1 MGTDNIDW
9 KNAGIGAAKVVLGI
23 GTVAAGATAGPAG
36 AAGVQQLGSGLDQ
49 ALGGLGVGN
58 VGLSQTGAPAPPATP
73 PLAQATPAAPT
84 PPSAPTQPTITPI
97 ATAPIVAMLTPLN
110 VAPLTPPL
118 VPPQSEP
125 SRLERFERDG
135 RPLPSPPPPP
145 GPSAEEIER
154 ENLLRS
160 LELRGWTPS
169 EARILVAGRSRD
181 SLRLIGPIVPDTAVR
196 VSAVPMEMVRG
207 GPVKQ
212 VSGTVRFTGSSPPW
226 LLWFARYWLLGTAER
241 STIEGSLLQSIADSD
256 PLLLTALGQLPD
268 EITLPQVGAVPM
280 AELQRDME
288 RLSAE
293 QLWLL
298 RAAVA
303 GSLANRGK

>member
-1 MGTDNIDW
+1 MGTENIDW
-9 KNAGIGAAKVVLGI
+9 KNAGIGAAKVVLGVA
-23 GTVAAGATAGPAG
+23 TVAAGATGGPAG
-36 AAGVQQLGSGLDQ
+36 ATGVQQLGSGLDQ
-49 ALGGLGVGN
+49 AMGGLGVGN

-97 ATAPIVAMLTPLN
+97 ATAPIVVPQS
-110 VAPLTPPL
+110 PPL
-118 VPPQSEP
+118 VPPQTQP

-135 RPLPSPPPPP
+135 RPLPSPAPPPAP
-145 GPSAEEIER
+145 TAEEIER
-154 ENLLRS
+154 ANVLRS
-160 LELRGWTPS
+160 LASRGWNQD
-169 EARILVAGRSRD
+169 EARILEAGRSRD
-181 SLRLIGPIVPDTAVR
+181 SLRLIGPIVPDAAVR

-207 GPVKQ
+207 EPVNQ
-212 VSGTVRFTGSSPPW
+212 VSGTVRVTGSSPPW
-226 LLWFARYWLLGTAER
+226 LLSFARYWLLGTAER
-241 STIEGSLLQSIADSD
+241 STIEGSLLQGIADND
-256 PLLLTALGQLPD
+256 PLLRTALGQLPD

>member
-1 MGTDNIDW
+1 MGTENIDW
-9 KNAGIGAAKVVLGI
+9 KNAGIGAAKVVLGVA
-23 GTVAAGATAGPAG
+23 TVAAGATGGPAG
-36 AAGVQQLGSGLDQ
+36 ATGVQQLGSGLDQ

-58 VGLSQTGAPAPPATP
+58 VGLSQTGAPAPQATP

-84 PPSAPTQPTITPI
+84 PPSAPTQPTVTPI
-97 ATAPIVAMLTPLN
+97 ATAPIVVPQ
-110 VAPLTPPL
+110 TPPL
-118 VPPQSEP
+118 VPPQTQP

-135 RPLPSPPPPP
+135 RPLPSPAPPPAP
-145 GPSAEEIER
+145 TAEEIER
-154 ENLLRS
+154 ANVLRS
-160 LELRGWTPS
+160 LATRGWNQD
-169 EARILVAGRSRD
+169 EARILEAGRSRD
-181 SLRLIGPIVPDTAVR
+181 SLRLIGPIVPDAAVR

-207 GPVKQ
+207 EPVKQ
-212 VSGTVRFTGSSPPW
+212 VSGTIRVTGSSPPW
-226 LLWFARYWLLGTAER
+226 LLSFARYWLLGTAER
-241 STIEGSLLQSIADSD
+241 STIEGSLLQGIADND
-256 PLLLTALGQLPD
+256 PLLRTALGQLPD
-268 EITLPQVGAVPM
+268 EITLPQVSAVPM

>member
-9 KNAGIGAAKVVLGI
+9 KNAGIGAAKIVLGI
-23 GTVAAGATAGPAG
+23 GTVAAGVTGGPAG
-36 AAGVQQLGSGLDQ
+36 AAGVQQLASGVDQ
-49 ALGGLGVGN
+49 AMGGMGVGS
-58 VGLSQTGAPAPPATP
+58 VGLSQPGTPAPQAGPAVPSSAPA
-73 PLAQATPAAPT
+73 
-84 PPSAPTQPTITPI
+84 QPTVTPI

-110 VAPLTPPL
+110 VAPPTPPL
-118 VPPQSEP
+118 VPPQSQLL
-125 SRLERFERDG
+125 RLERFERDG
-135 RPLPSPPPPP
+135 RPLPSPAPPP

-207 GPVKQ
+207 EPVKQ
-212 VSGTVRFTGSSPPW
+212 VSGTVRVTGASPPW
-226 LLWFARYWLLGTAER
+226 LLSFARYWLLGTAER
-241 STIEGSLLQSIADSD
+241 SSIEGSLLQGIADND
-256 PLLLTALGQLPD
+256 PLLRTALGQLPD

>member
-1 MGTDNIDW
+1 MADNIDW

-23 GTVAAGATAGPAG
+23 GTVAAGVTGGPAG

-49 ALGGLGVGN
+49 AMGGLGVGN
-58 VGLSQTGAPAPPATP
+58 VGLSQTGAPAPQATP
-73 PLAQATPAAPT
+73 PLAQAAPAVPT
-84 PPSAPTQPTITPI
+84 PPSAPAQPTITPI
-97 ATAPIVAMLTPLN
+97 ATAPIVAP
-110 VAPLTPPL
+110 PTPPL

-135 RPLPSPPPPP
+135 RPLPSPAPPPAP
-145 GPSAEEIER
+145 TAEEIER
-154 ENLLRS
+154 ANLLRS
-160 LELRGWTPS
+160 LGSRGWNPD
-169 EARILVAGRSRD
+169 EARILEAGRSRD

-207 GPVKQ
+207 EPVKQ
-212 VSGTVRFTGSSPPW
+212 VSGTVRVTGSSPPW
-226 LLWFARYWLLGTAER
+226 LLAFERYWLLGTAER
-241 STIEGSLLQSIADSD
+241 STIESSLLQGIADND
-256 PLLLTALGQLPD
+256 PLLHTALGQLPD